1 MKHFAKLAS
10 LALVLAATLAGRALA
25 ADEYKVDPVHA
36 MVLFRIQHAGI
47 GYVHGRFNDPTGS
60 FTLDEADPTKST
72 FNVEVQVANVDT
84 HNDKRDAHL
93 KSPDFFNAKQY
104 PTITFKS
111 TSVKKGAAPNTLDV
125 TGDLT
130 LHGVTRSITV
140 QVELTGKGQF
150 PPGAYRAGLE
160 TTFTV
165 KRTDYDIKGIP
176 AMPNAVGD
184 DVRLTVAIEGVKQ

>member
-1 MKHFAKLAS
+1 MKHFAHTAA
-10 LALVLAATLAGRALA
+10 LALVLILTGQALA
-25 ADEYKVDPVHA
+25 ADEYKVDPMHA

-47 GYVHGRFNDPTGS
+47 GYVHGRFNDPSGS
-60 FTLDEADPTKST
+60 FTLDEADPSKSK

-111 TSVKKGAAPNTLDV
+111 TSVKKGASANTLDV

-130 LHGVTRSITV
+130 LHGVTKSVTV
-140 QVELTGKGQF
+140 PVELTGKGQF
-150 PPGAYRAGLE
+150 PPGAYRAGVE
-160 TTFTV
+160 TTFTI

-176 AMPNAVGD
+176 AMPTAVGE
-184 DVRLTVAIEGVKQ
+184 DVRLTVALEGVKQ